1 MAVKHRC
8 EVEGC
13 GWCITIDGGLK
24 PHRMLCGAKLSG
36 IRIFP
41 NAGIK
46 IFTGCTRHP
55 GPKSKYCLEHE
66 SEESPVIHVEKV
78 SAKTKEALRNTR
90 TGSKNYDGA
99 AQDDFFIVESLLSFR
114 EGEVEV
120 KWVGFEKTT
129 WEPEASIPGFLR

>member
-1 MAVKHRC
+1 MSIWERGSSISKV
-8 EVEGC
+8 
-13 GWCITIDGGLK
+13 L
-24 PHRMLCGAKLSG
+24 PHVANPIIME
-36 IRIFP
+36 I
-41 NAGIK
+41 
-46 IFTGCTRHP
+46 
-55 GPKSKYCLEHE
+55 
-66 SEESPVIHVEKV
+66 V

>member
-1 MAVKHRC
+1 MHCYHDRWRSQTSPHALRSKTQWNQNISKRWHQDFHRLHKAP
-8 EVEGC
+8 
-13 GWCITIDGGLK
+13 W
-24 PHRMLCGAKLSG
+24 AK
-36 IRIFP
+36 
-41 NAGIK
+41 IK
-46 IFTGCTRHP
+46 IL
-55 GPKSKYCLEHE
+55 LEHE
-66 SEESPVIHVEKV
+66 SEESPVIHVDKV